1 MANSSSFTKKRY
13 SIVVSCFSRADLLDT
28 CLKSIT
34 TAEEFELFNLIV
46 VHQVGHQAVSEV
58 LEKYKNEIDFKLEVN
73 SQLPTPLANINWNRM
88 VSYQIAFE
96 SLNSEFAL
104 GIEEDVEISSDAL
117 DFAIWAHQN
126 YKDKKDYRGVN
137 LGSIAKNGDSSNYN
151 LLRYGLHG
159 QAGTITKETWHS
171 LPHRLLKKRLLSHP
185 LDGMFESYLKTGFM
199 VTPVRS
205 KYVDRGWGGTHAPSD
220 PSHKHYANVLDSFLS
235 GTTLKYLESAYSPTP
250 NWRTDCRIYQKRLNF
265 IYRVLNLINLAGLNY
280 NQPYL
285 FKLTGKIESYLAL
298 KD

>member
-1 MANSSSFTKKRY
+1 MENSSSSLRKNY
-13 SIVVSCFSRADLLDT
+13 SIVISCYSRANLLET
-28 CLKSIT
+28 CLRSIT
-34 TAEEFELFNLIV
+34 SAEKFELFNLIV
-46 VHQVGHQAVSEV
+46 VHQLGHQTVSEV
-58 LEKYKNEIDFKLEVN
+58 LEKYKDKIDFKLEIN

-88 VSYQIAFE
+88 VSYELAFE

-117 DFAIWAHQN
+117 SFAIWAHQN
-126 YKDKKDYRGVN
+126 YKHRRDYRGVN
-137 LGSIAKNGDSSNYN
+137 LGSIAKNGDSSNFN

-159 QAGTITKETWHS
+159 QAGTITETTWKS
-171 LPHRLLKKRLLSHP
+171 LPHILVKKRLLNHP

-220 PSHKHYANVLDSFLS
+220 PSHEHYANVLESFMNTSSLI
-235 GTTLKYLESAYSPTP
+235 YLESADKPTP
-250 NWRTDCRIYQKRLNF
+250 SWRIDCNIYRKRLNV
-265 IYRVLNLINLAGLNY
+265 IYRLLHLLNLAALSFKKPI
-280 NQPYL
+280 L
-285 FKLTGKIESYLAL
+285 FKLSAKIESYLAV